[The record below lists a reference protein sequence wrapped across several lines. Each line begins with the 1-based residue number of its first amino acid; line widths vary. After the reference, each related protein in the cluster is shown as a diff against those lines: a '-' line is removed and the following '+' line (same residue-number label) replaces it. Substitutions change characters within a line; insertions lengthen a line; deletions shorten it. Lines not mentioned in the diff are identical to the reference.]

1 MSASGITRRNFVK
14 GAATAALGAMIL
26 PRELLGGVGYTP
38 PSRRLNVG
46 IIGAGGMG
54 AANAE
59 NLVLGGQRIVAL
71 CDIDFAH
78 VDRTVTNR
86 LKDGEGKARQQG
98 AQLQEAYAGAKRYSD
113 FRQMLERERGID
125 AVVIATPDH
134 GHAVQA
140 NRAMQMGKH
149 VYVQK
154 PLTYSV
160 YESRVLRDTARRTR
174 VVTQMGNQGHSGDD
188 ARRVNEWVQ
197 AGVIGPVSEV
207 HVWTNRPIWPQGL
220 PRPAAEHAV
229 PEAER
234 WHQWNVSPLIADLMG
249 GGYTVPEGVDWDSF
263 LGPALAVPYHP
274 IYHPF
279 SWRGWVDFGVGAL
292 GDMGA
297 HLIDHPYWAL
307 ELGYPT
313 SIEATST
320 PFGPGRERDV
330 ATYPLATTVHYDFPA
345 RGTQPPVRL
354 TWYDGGLMPPRP
366 EVLPDDVRLDRTGG
380 VIYVGEKGILM
391 HQTYGSNPR
400 LFPESLNEVA
410 ARVPQKYPRI
420 KETHEMNWALA
431 AMGQGEPTSPFD
443 YAAPLTEV
451 MLLGLVALR
460 TGQGRKI
467 HYDADN
473 MHVVNVPEAN
483 QYLHRE
489 YRAGW
494 SL

>member
-14 GAATAALGAMIL
+14 GAATAALGAVIL
-26 PRELLGGVGYTP
+26 PRELLGGVGYAP
-38 PSRRLNVG
+38 PSRRLNIG

-59 NLVLGGQRIVAL
+59 NLAIGGQRIVAI
-71 CDIDFAH
+71 CDVDFPH
-78 VDRTVTNR
+78 VERSVANR
-86 LKDGEGKARQQG
+86 LKDGDGKERPEGQ
-98 AQLQEAYAGAKRYSD
+98 QLQAAYAGAKRYSD
-113 FRQMLERERGID
+113 YRQMLEREPGID

-140 NRAMQMGKH
+140 TMAMKLGKH

-160 YESRVLRDTARRTR
+160 YESRVLRDLARRTG
-174 VVTQMGNQGHSGDD
+174 VVTQMGNQGHSMDD

-197 AGVIGPVSEV
+197 AGVIGTVREV
-207 HVWTNRPIWPQGL
+207 HAWTNRPIWPQGL
-220 PRPAAEHAV
+220 PRPAAAHAV

-249 GGYTVPEGVDWDSF
+249 GSFAVPAHVDWDLF
-263 LGPALAVPYHP
+263 LGPAPAVPYHP

-307 ELGYPT
+307 DLGYPT
-313 SIEATST
+313 SIEATAT
-320 PFGPGRERDV
+320 PFGPGNEGGL
-330 ATYPLATTVHYDFPA
+330 ASYPLATTVHYEFPA
-345 RGTQPPVRL
+345 RGTRPPVRL

-366 EVLPDDVRLDRTGG
+366 AVLPDDVRLNRTGG
-380 VIYVGEKGILM
+380 VIFVGEKGILM
-391 HQTYGSNPR
+391 HETYGSNPR
-400 LFPESLNEVA
+400 LFPESLSQA
-410 ARVPQKYPRI
+410 AAAVPQTYPRI
-420 KETHEMNWALA
+420 EESHEMNWALA
-431 AMGQGEPTSPFD
+431 AMGEGEPTSPFD

-460 TGQGRKI
+460 TGMGRKI
-467 HYDADN
+467 YYDADN
-473 MHVVNVPEAN
+473 MHVVNAPEAN